1 MRALRRQQT
10 KQLAKQQTMGGT
22 SNENNYIQENIFAMQ
37 ARFDAEIPD
46 DREKP
51 RANLYNV
58 IKCLRE
64 DAVSDFR

>member
-1 MRALRRQQT
+1 
-10 KQLAKQQTMGGT
+10 MGGT

-37 ARFDAEIPD
+37 ARFDADMPD

-58 IKCLRE
+58 VKCLRE
-64 DAVSDFR
+64 DAVSVISDEAILHVCWVV